1 MRLTG
6 RCSWFGGPND
16 MGVAPDEGLAFI
28 FDVSDAPDL
37 FLPTQPPGTTGLAR
51 RLDPAEYYV
60 ACRWDYDQYPK
71 PSLLEHLA
79 RVTAKKTGMS
89 LLAAPADWGP
99 NENTG
104 RVADLSPGLME
115 ALGITT
121 DDEIDVEY
129 PFEQEDGGMTYR
141 SIVISAGHSAK
152 CIGAVGILDEYTE
165 NVHVVNAVA
174 EKLVARGVTVKT
186 FIDTT
191 STTSNENL
199 NRIVD
204 YHNAQTRDLD
214 VSIHFNANVNTSK
227 PVGTE
232 CLYVTQEDLAFDIA
246 TAIARAS
253 SLIDRGGKLRTDLFF
268 LNNTRMPAV
277 LIEVAFVDS
286 SADVE
291 IYRAKFDQITG
302 AIADVLGGEQVQ
314 PVPPRPPRP
323 DEQIVEIDINMP
335 AGVKLALTVNGEA
348 VIIDDDG

>member
-16 MGVAPDEGLAFI
+16 TGVSPSEGLAFI

-37 FLPTQPPGTTGLAR
+37 FLLTQPPGTTGLAR

-60 ACRWDYDQYPK
+60 ACRWDYAEFPK

-79 RVTAKKTGMS
+79 RVTATKTGRS
-89 LLAAPADWGP
+89 FLAAPADWGP

-104 RVADLSPGLME
+104 RVADLSPGLLE

-121 DDEIDVEY
+121 DDEVTVEY
-129 PFEQEDGGMTYR
+129 PVDQEDGGMTYR
-141 SIVISAGHSAK
+141 SIVISAGHSAR
-152 CIGAVGILDEYTE
+152 CRGAVGIIDEFDE
-165 NVHVVNAVA
+165 NVRVVNAVA
-174 EKLVARGVTVKT
+174 AKLSARGVTVKS
-186 FIDTT
+186 FIDMD
-191 STTSNENL
+191 STTSSENL

-214 VSIHFNANVNTSK
+214 VSVHFNANQDTSK

-232 CLYVTQEDLAFDIA
+232 CLYVTQIDLAAEISA
-246 TAIARAS
+246 AIAMAS
-253 SLIDRGGKLRTDLFF
+253 GLIDRGPKERTDLFF
-268 LNNTRMPAV
+268 LNNTEMPAV
-277 LIEVAFVDS
+277 LIEICFVDS

-291 IYRAKFDQITG
+291 IYRAKFDQICG

-314 PVPPRPPRP
+314 PIPPRPPRP
-323 DEQIVEIDINMP
+323 DEQVVEIDINMP
-335 AGVKLALTVNGEA
+335 AGVKLALTVNGED
-348 VIIDDDG
+348 VMVDDDD

>member
-6 RCSWFGGPND
+6 KCSWFGGPHD

-28 FDVSDAPDL
+28 FEVSDAPDL
-37 FLPTQPPGTTGLAR
+37 FLATQPPGTTGLAR
-51 RLDPAEYYV
+51 RLDPAEYYI

-71 PSLLEHLA
+71 PSLLQNVA
-79 RVTAKKTGMS
+79 RVTSTKTGMS

-104 RVADLSPGLME
+104 RVADLSPGLMA
-115 ALGITT
+115 ALGIET
-121 DDEIDVEY
+121 DDEVEVEY
-129 PFEQEDGGMTYR
+129 PYDQEDGGMAYR

-152 CIGAVGILDEYTE
+152 CIGAVGIIDEYTE

-174 EKLVARGVTVKT
+174 EKLAARGVAVKT

-191 STTSNENL
+191 SATSNENL
-199 NRIVD
+199 NKIVD

-214 VSIHFNANVNTSK
+214 VSIHFNANVDTSK

-232 CLYVTQEDLAFDIA
+232 CLYVTQEGLSAEISA
-246 TAIARAS
+246 AIAAAS
-253 SLIDRGGKLRTDLFF
+253 GLIDRGPKERTDLFF

-291 IYRAKFDQITG
+291 IYREKFDQICE
-302 AIADVLGGEQVQ
+302 AIANVLGGEQVQ
-314 PVPPRPPRP
+314 PVPPRP
-323 DEQIVEIDINMP
+323 DEQVVEIDINIP
-335 AGVKLALTVNGEA
+335 VGVKLALTVNGEE
-348 VIIDDDG
+348 VMLDDDNG

>member
-6 RCSWFGGPND
+6 KCSWFGGPND
-16 MGVAPDEGLAFI
+16 MGVSPSEGLAFI

-71 PSLLEHLA
+71 PSLLQHVA
-79 RVTAKKTGMS
+79 RVTATKTGMS

-121 DDEIDVEY
+121 DDEVTVEY
-129 PFEQEDGGMTYR
+129 PVDQEDGGMTYR

-152 CIGAVGILDEYTE
+152 CIGAVGIIDEYTE

-174 EKLVARGVTVKT
+174 EKLAARGVTVKK

-191 STTSNENL
+191 STTVDQNL
-199 NRIVD
+199 NAIVN

-214 VSIHFNANVNTSK
+214 VSVHFNDNGSTSK
-227 PVGTE
+227 PIGTE
-232 CLYVTQEDLAFDIA
+232 CWYVTQLDLAAEISA
-246 TAIARAS
+246 AIAMTS
-253 SLIDRGGKLRTDLFF
+253 GLIDRGPKKTGELFF
-268 LNNTRMPAV
+268 LNHTEMPAV
-277 LIEVAFVDS
+277 LIEICFVDS
-286 SADVE
+286 AADVE
-291 IYRAKFDQITG
+291 IYRAKIDQICE
-302 AIADVLGGEQVQ
+302 AIADVLGGKQVQ
-314 PVPPRPPRP
+314 PVPPRP
-323 DEQIVEIDINMP
+323 DEQVVEIDITVP
-335 AGVKLALTVNGEA
+335 DGVRLALTVNGEA
-348 VIIDDDG
+348 VMVDDEG

>member
-1 MRLTG
+1 VKISG
-6 RCSWFGGPND
+6 RASWFGGPQD
-16 MGVAPDEGLAFI
+16 TGVSPSEGLAFI

-37 FLPTQPPGTTGLAR
+37 FLPEQPPGTTGLAR

-79 RVTAKKTGMS
+79 RVTAKKTGRS
-89 LLAAPADWGP
+89 FLAAPADWGP

-115 ALGITT
+115 ALDIST
-121 DDEIDVEY
+121 DDEVTVEY
-129 PFEQEDGGMTYR
+129 PIDEGQSVMPYK

-174 EKLVARGVTVKT
+174 ENLVARGVTVKK

-214 VSIHFNANVNTSK
+214 VSIHFNANVDTSK

-232 CLYVTQEDLAFDIA
+232 CLYVTQLDLSDDIA
-246 TAIARAS
+246 EAIAAAS
-253 SLIDRGGKLRTDLFF
+253 GLLDRGPKERTDLFF
-268 LNNTRMPAV
+268 LNNTEMPAI
-277 LIEVAFVDS
+277 LIEVCFVDS
-286 SADVE
+286 SADVD
-291 IYRAKFDQITG
+291 IYHDKFDDICE
-302 AIADVLGGEQVQ
+302 AIADVLGGEKTQ
-314 PVPPRPPRP
+314 PMPPRP
-323 DEQIVEIDINMP
+323 DEQVVEIDINVP
-335 AGVKLALTVNGEA
+335 CGVKLALTVNGEA
-348 VIIDDDG
+348 VMVDDEG